1 MTSRERLLTAYR
13 RGQPD
18 RVPINVRGVNA
29 LDPKWIESRDPSW
42 KPLIDLVLAECDP
55 GIGYNPGSGW
65 FFSASDNVRIER
77 HRHERGD
84 WYYDETI
91 AHTPKGPLRYVNRVS
106 RHEYSSLTDTFWI
119 TDDDADLERFLSVP
133 YEPVVPDMIRFP
145 QLVEEIG
152 ERGFII
158 VGSGDPIAYVHDL
171 LGSTKIAMWSL
182 ERRRDIDMLVEL
194 FTERLLDWIT
204 KILATGAHPIFGFVG
219 AEYCIPP
226 LMPPSL
232 FRSWVT
238 EPMRRITE
246 RIHAGGCLVHVHSH
260 GALDAVLEQFAEMG
274 GDVLHPIEAPPMGD
288 VTLRD
293 AKRRI
298 GDRVCLEGNIQIGDL
313 FGGTEQEVRD
323 ATKAAMEEGAP
334 GGGFVLCPTA
344 SPYTPRLQ
352 PHVVRNYVAMIET
365 AIAIRDYD

>member
-1 MTSRERLLTAYR
+1 MTSRERILTTYR
-13 RGQPD
+13 CGRAD
-18 RVPINVRGVNA
+18 RIPINVRGVNA
-29 LDPKWIESRDPSW
+29 LDQEWIDRRDPSW
-42 KPLIDLVLAECDP
+42 KPLIDLVAAECDGFAGYGP
-55 GIGYNPGSGW
+55 GAGW
-65 FFSASDNVRIER
+65 LLTASDDVRFDR
-77 HRHERGD
+77 HRYERGD

-91 AHTPKGPLRYVNRVS
+91 AHTPKGPMRYVNRVS

-119 TDDDADLERFLSVP
+119 VDDDTDLEKFLSVP
-133 YEPVVPDMIRFP
+133 YVPVEPDMSRFP
-145 QLVEEIG
+145 AFAEMVGDRGVITIG
-152 ERGFII
+152 AL
-158 VGSGDPIAYVHDL
+158 DPMAYVHEL
-171 LGSTKIAMWSL
+171 LGSTKIAFWSL
-182 ERRRDIDMLVEL
+182 ERRRDIDMLIEL
-194 FTERLLDWIT
+194 FTERLLDWLGR
-204 KILATGAHPIFGFVG
+204 ILSTGVDAVFGFVG
-219 AEYCIPP
+219 AEYCVPP
-226 LMPPSL
+226 LMPPHL
-232 FRSWVT
+232 FRDWVT

-260 GALDAVLEQFAEMG
+260 GPLDAVLEQFAEMG

-323 ATKAAMEEGAP
+323 ATRVAIEEGAR

-365 AIAIRDYD
+365 VIAMRDYD